1 MEKVLKV
8 DVTDGENVEFTYLE
22 ILKEKVV
29 FTHPIVIDMYEFI
42 VMQKMLKVLLL
53 IRIVCYTL
61 YLWMAAFR

>member
-42 VMQKMLKVLLL
+42 VMQKMLKVLFL